1 MAVQDSELG
10 GKVRLGAEL
19 WDRGQLNQHRCD
31 DHTKV
36 RLKSEIPDKKNRD
49 MKYLK
54 LVYCSC

>member
-1 MAVQDSELG
+1 MNTIPTLTRRFNVLP
-10 GKVRLGAEL
+10 L
-19 WDRGQLNQHRCD
+19 
-31 DHTKV
+31 TKV